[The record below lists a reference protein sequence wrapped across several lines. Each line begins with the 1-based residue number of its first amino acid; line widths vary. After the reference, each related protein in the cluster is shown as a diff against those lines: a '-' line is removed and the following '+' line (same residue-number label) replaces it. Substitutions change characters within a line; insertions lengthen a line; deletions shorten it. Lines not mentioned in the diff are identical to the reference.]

1 MSEQG
6 VGLAE
11 QEQALLASGPIDYIV
26 VEYAEHKPTGEA
38 FEELLRL
45 VDAGIIRVLDLA
57 FVRKN
62 DDGSVVAL
70 SWQDVAGEDPQI
82 AIFEGAS
89 SGLLGQSDYD
99 EVGNALN
106 ANAAAA
112 ILVWE
117 NTWAGPFASAVRR
130 SGGELV
136 ASGRIPVQ
144 AILAELGIEE

>member
-1 MSEQG
+1 M
-6 VGLAE
+6 A
-11 QEQALLASGPIDYIV
+11 
-26 VEYAEHKPTGEA
+26 
-38 FEELLRL
+38 
-45 VDAGIIRVLDLA
+45 
-57 FVRKN
+57 
-62 DDGSVVAL
+62 
-70 SWQDVAGEDPQI
+70 
-82 AIFEGAS
+82 
-89 SGLLGQSDYD
+89 
-99 EVGNALN
+99 